1 MPRWTGDWLSGP
13 QHTLRELRAPETWQ
27 GERLGLPREGTGSV
41 ASFSARAAA
50 FAVDVLLAGVVSGM
64 INAFVTDPTGTQR
77 QVAAYAV
84 LGLEHVLL
92 VALTGQTVGM
102 RLMSLRVVRLADR
115 DRPAPG
121 LVTALLR
128 TVPLLLT
135 AGLAA
140 FFGRDGRGLHDMLA
154 GSAVVRA

>member
-13 QHTLRELRAPETWQ
+13 QHTLRELRAPDTWP
-27 GERLGLPREGTGSV
+27 GERLGLPREGAGSV
-41 ASFSARAAA
+41 APFSARAAA
-50 FAVDVLLAGVVSGM
+50 FAIDVLLSGVASGL
-64 INAFVTDPTGTQR
+64 INAFVTNPTGTQR
-77 QVAAYAV
+77 QAAAYAV

-102 RLMSLRVVRLADR
+102 RVLGLRVVRLADR
-115 DRPAPG
+115 TAVPG

-128 TVPLLLT
+128 TVPLLVT

>member
-13 QHTLRELRAPETWQ
+13 QHTLRELRSPETWP
-27 GERLGLPREGTGSV
+27 GERLGLPREGAGSV

-50 FAVDVLLAGVVSGM
+50 FGVDLLLSGLASGLV
-64 INAFVTDPTGTQR
+64 NSFVHDPTGTQR
-77 QVAAYAV
+77 QAAAYAV
-84 LGLEHVLL
+84 LFLEHVLL

-102 RLMSLRVVRLADR
+102 RLLGLRVVRRAD
-115 DRPAPG
+115 PARVPG
-121 LVTALLR
+121 LLTALLR
-128 TVPLLLT
+128 TVPLLVT

-154 GSAVVRA
+154 GSVVVRA

>member
-13 QHTLRELRAPETWQ
+13 QHTLRDLRAPETWP
-27 GERLGLPREGTGSV
+27 GERLGLPREGAGSV

-50 FAVDVLLAGVVSGM
+50 FAVDVVLAGVVSGLV
-64 INAFVTDPTGTQR
+64 NAFVTNPTGTQR
-77 QVAAYAV
+77 QLAAYAV
-84 LGLEHVLL
+84 LGIEHVLL

-102 RLMSLRVVRLADR
+102 RLLSLRVVRLADR
-115 DRPAPG
+115 ERPAPG

-128 TVPLLLT
+128 TLPLLLT

-140 FFGRDGRGLHDMLA
+140 FFGRDGRGLHDMVA
-154 GSAVVRA
+154 GSVVVRA

>member
-1 MPRWTGDWLSGP
+1 M
-13 QHTLRELRAPETWQ
+13 
-27 GERLGLPREGTGSV
+27 

-64 INAFVTDPTGTQR
+64 INAFVSNPTGTQR

-102 RLMSLRVVRLADR
+102 RLMSLRVVHLADR
-115 DRPAPG
+115 ERPAPG

-128 TVPLLLT
+128 TVPLLVT

-154 GSAVVRA
+154 GSAVVRV